1 MNDVWTIRATLDW
14 CEGYLARA
22 QDVNPRVSAQHLL
35 SFATGLSRI
44 ELYAHHDRPLSPDE
58 RDTLRDAVRRRAAGE
73 PLQYIQGT
81 APFRF
86 IELEVA
92 PGVLIP
98 RPETEVLVDEA
109 FRELKNLGAYAAR
122 RSGPHAGEPSLPSSE
137 GAASSGSA
145 HPGVAEE
152 ANGTHADGLAV
163 ADVCTG
169 SGCIACA
176 IASEHPDARVV
187 ATDISPDAVAL
198 ARRNVAR
205 LGLGDRVDVR
215 EGDLCAPLAADAPF
229 DLVISNP
236 PYVPTAVLND
246 MPREVSVFEPA
257 LALDG
262 GCDGLDAFRRLI
274 DEAVPLLS
282 FSGVLAC
289 ELHEDCLDKAADL
302 ARSAGLA
309 RVRIASDLAGRPRV
323 LIAAKAS

>member
-109 FRELKNLGAYAAR
+109 FRELKDLGAYTGR
-122 RSGPHAGEPSLPSSE
+122 RPGPHAGEPPLPPSE
-137 GAASSGSA
+137 GAVSSGSA
-145 HPGVAEE
+145 RPGVAAE
-152 ANGTHADGLAV
+152 ANGTHAGGLAV

-169 SGCIACA
+169 CLLYTSP
-176 IASEHPDARVV
+176 SPRDA
-187 ATDISPDAVAL
+187 
-198 ARRNVAR
+198 
-205 LGLGDRVDVR
+205 
-215 EGDLCAPLAADAPF
+215 
-229 DLVISNP
+229 
-236 PYVPTAVLND
+236 
-246 MPREVSVFEPA
+246 
-257 LALDG
+257 
-262 GCDGLDAFRRLI
+262 
-274 DEAVPLLS
+274 
-282 FSGVLAC
+282 
-289 ELHEDCLDKAADL
+289 
-302 ARSAGLA
+302 
-309 RVRIASDLAGRPRV
+309 
-323 LIAAKAS
+323 